1 MGLCSFGNQLYFGL
15 TNRRLH
21 ACLNAVA
28 TGHDGT
34 AAAAGVDVVFGNNR
48 DLFAANTVQIVFVA
62 VFFLRKQCTAGG
74 RTLNPIES
82 EKGGRIA
89 PALFVR

>member
-82 EKGGRIA
+82 RKGGRDA
-89 PALFVR
+89 PTLFVR